1 MIEFLCLRMNNDR
14 PKESPKVKQTDAF
27 DDNRSNEK
35 RRNSHISNLIFS
47 TSTLYVYSKWIRE
60 AIAIKF
66 AKRYASFAT
75 FGSMS
80 QESMC
85 CTSCFTPT
93 TSVMLLQQQRSF
105 FLVYMCAHAAQLQIA
120 WNSNF
125 NHLRLDTFFLLWL
138 LCAFIKIGRQQQIA
152 KRDVYIIK
160 YIFTVNNR
168 QSHKHTQ
175 QLYTF
180 SIDLVKRK
188 SDTHTHI
195 HIYMV
200 FLNVFYTIDVSS
212 NEAIQANSIS
222 GVIHTH

>member
-1 MIEFLCLRMNNDR
+1 MDQYIIIRGHLVNNKNNWKNLQSSKKKMIEFLCLRMNNDR

-85 CTSCFTPT
+85 CASCFTPT

-105 FLVYMCAHAAQLQIA
+105 FLSLYLSLI
-120 WNSNF
+120 
-125 NHLRLDTFFLLWL
+125 
-138 LCAFIKIGRQQQIA
+138 FI
-152 KRDVYIIK
+152 
-160 YIFTVNNR
+160 
-168 QSHKHTQ
+168 
-175 QLYTF
+175 
-180 SIDLVKRK
+180 
-188 SDTHTHI
+188 
-195 HIYMV
+195 
-200 FLNVFYTIDVSS
+200 VSS
-212 NEAIQANSIS
+212 CTCVRTQHSCK
-222 GVIHTH
+222 